1 MAVISSESQ
10 SAAIVCSPPVAS
22 PPINV
27 RRDVKYGV
35 RLAARYRLIYPRKP
49 CDEVLAA
56 LLQAPVTATVRQPSE
71 SDRLSKKNSVA
82 LFYFNHFVFDDRGVL
97 LLQFSSMLL
106 YVHRDHIN
114 PFTAPSRKI
123 ARAEKWV
130 MRTHIHMAANRKVSS
145 PK

>member
-1 MAVISSESQ
+1 MTVISSESQ

-71 SDRLSKKNSVA
+71 SDRLLKKN
-82 LFYFNHFVFDDRGVL
+82 FYFNHFVFDDRGVL
-97 LLQFSSMLL
+97 LLQFS
-106 YVHRDHIN
+106 
-114 PFTAPSRKI
+114 
-123 ARAEKWV
+123 
-130 MRTHIHMAANRKVSS
+130 
-145 PK
+145 